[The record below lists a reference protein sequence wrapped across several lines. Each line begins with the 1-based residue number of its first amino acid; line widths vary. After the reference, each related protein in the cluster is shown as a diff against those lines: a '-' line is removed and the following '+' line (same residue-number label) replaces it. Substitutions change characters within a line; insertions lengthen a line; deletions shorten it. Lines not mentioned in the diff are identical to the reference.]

1 MTTIHLVVLAGFV
14 AVLALALTSR
24 SRPRR
29 GAPPVAVP
37 NLRTLRSAWT
47 QVNEIS
53 LTPGGALFCSR
64 RPIAD
69 RC

>member
-1 MTTIHLVVLAGFV
+1 MTTVHLVVLAGFV

-37 NLRTLRSAWT
+37 NLRFLRSAWA

-53 LTPGGALFCSR
+53 PTPAEPCSAR
-64 RPIAD
+64 VD
-69 RC
+69 R

>member
-1 MTTIHLVVLAGFV
+1 MTTVHLVVLAGFV

-29 GAPPVAVP
+29 GAPSSRRSEPSDPPVRLGSSQRDQP
-37 NLRTLRSAWT
+37 D
-47 QVNEIS
+47 
-53 LTPGGALFCSR
+53 PGGALFCSR

>member
-1 MTTIHLVVLAGFV
+1 MTTVHLIVLAGFV

-37 NLRTLRSAWT
+37 NLRILRSAWA
-47 QVNEIS
+47 QLNEIS
-53 LTPGGALFCSR
+53 LLVGKSPQAARQLGID
-64 RPIAD
+64 PD
-69 RC
+69 